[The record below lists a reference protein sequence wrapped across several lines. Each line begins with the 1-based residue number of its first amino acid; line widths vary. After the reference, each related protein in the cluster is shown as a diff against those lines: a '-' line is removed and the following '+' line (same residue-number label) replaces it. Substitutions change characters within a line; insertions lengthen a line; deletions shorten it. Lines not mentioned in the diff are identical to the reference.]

1 MTIDVRFRLRRG
13 DFTLDIDLSL
23 PEKGITA
30 LFGPSGCGKTTL
42 LRAIAGLEGKCE
54 GSLRIGNVPWQDERH
69 FLPPHKRA
77 VGYVFQE
84 AGLFPHLSVRGNIAY
99 GLNRVAESERRIS
112 LERAVDLLDIAHLLE
127 RRPQHL
133 SGGEAQ
139 RVAIARALAANPSLL
154 LMDEPLAALDAARK
168 REILPLLAALQR
180 ELSLPVLYVSHARD
194 EIAQLADHLVLMED
208 GRVRASGALNSLFTR
223 LDLGLSQGPETES
236 VIEATVTG
244 HDPEYALTYMDFPGG
259 RFAVAHNGLPPGQKT
274 RLQILARDVSL
285 TLERQHGTSILNIFP
300 ATVEEMRPDGPAQ
313 VTVRLLIGPV
323 PVLARITRK
332 SAVELGIEPGMS
344 VHAQIKSVAL
354 LS

>member
-1 MTIDVRFRLRRG
+1 
-13 DFTLDIDLSL
+13 
-23 PEKGITA
+23 
-30 LFGPSGCGKTTL
+30 
-42 LRAIAGLEGKCE
+42 
-54 GSLRIGNVPWQDERH
+54 
-69 FLPPHKRA
+69 
-77 VGYVFQE
+77 
-84 AGLFPHLSVRGNIAY
+84 
-99 GLNRVAESERRIS
+99 
-112 LERAVDLLDIAHLLE
+112 
-127 RRPQHL
+127 
-133 SGGEAQ
+133 
-139 RVAIARALAANPSLL
+139 
-154 LMDEPLAALDAARK
+154 MDEPLAALDAARK

-194 EIAQLADHLVLMED
+194 EIAQLADHLVLMD
-208 GRVRASGALNSLFTR
+208 NGRVRASGALNSLFTR

-285 TLERQHGTSILNIFP
+285 TLARQHGTSILNIFP

-313 VTVRLLIGPV
+313 VTIRLLIGPV